1 MSSLI
6 FSGLMYLFGLIGLAS
21 IGLLPLRSWHFLRSV
36 FKSDA
41 SHGVGKVLSA
51 CAVLVVTI
59 AVWIDFAI
67 TVRIFRCLT
76 QVYCGPSISSGWV
89 YLAILGIVYFTFEIL
104 VFVLRRLVRTRSNR
118 SNLLSD

>member
-21 IGLLPLRSWHFLRSV
+21 IGLFPLRSWHFLRSV

-41 SHGVGKVLSA
+41 SHRVGKVVVT
-51 CAVLVVTI
+51 CAVLVVTT

-76 QVYCGPSISSGWV
+76 QIYCGPSIASGWV
-89 YLAILGIVYFTFEIL
+89 YLAILGIVYFTFEVL
-104 VFVLRRLVRTRSNR
+104 VFVLRK
-118 SNLLSD
+118 LLERGQTDPIC